1 MATKEKKPSL
11 TSQIAETLGTADKQE
26 QLTLIRRLITTVE
39 TPKFTVVLHFDGV
52 NPRPQMGAF
61 GDNRITTAMVKG
73 LLQAGLEE
81 ITRAEL
87 QAEAEEASKEE
98 VPPLSPE
105 QVDDVEGQIDEF
117 LKENPDKKF
126 VSAEEHKNKK

>member
-11 TSQIAETLGTADKQE
+11 TSQIAETLGTSDKSE
-26 QLTLIRRLITTVE
+26 QLTLIRRLINAVE

-61 GDNRITTAMVKG
+61 GDSRITTAMVKG

-87 QAEAEEASKEE
+87 QAEAEQENKDE

-105 QVDDVEGQIDEF
+105 QVAGVEADIDEF
-117 LKENPDKKF
+117 LEKHPDKKF

>member
-26 QLTLIRRLITTVE
+26 QLTLIRRLINAVE